1 MEVVVITITATITI
15 DTTTIL
21 LLSLLLRL
29 LLFLKLFFLNLF
41 YGQNEVQV
49 NVIFCS
55 SKFITPCSRTPDG
68 CCGVL
73 APVPSHYMFRH
84 YCAILR

>member
-1 MEVVVITITATITI
+1 METVVVTITATSTI
-15 DTTTIL
+15 ATTTIL
-21 LLSLLLRL
+21 LLSLLL
-29 LLFLKLFFLNLF
+29 FLILFFLYLF

-55 SKFITPCSRTPDG
+55 SKFITPCSSTPSG
-68 CCGVL
+68 CCGVVT
-73 APVPSHYMFRH
+73 PVPSHYMFRH